1 MKMNVWIVDD
11 DSSIRWVLEKA
22 LTNAHFNCVS
32 FESGQQVIDALDTYV
47 QKPAVLISDIKMPGL
62 DGLTLL
68 HHIKE
73 QMPNLPVII
82 MTAHSDLDA
91 AVNAYQKG
99 AYDYI
104 PKPFDVD
111 EVIQL
116 VERAISQTQSNKTN
130 NNTTSKAST
139 GIIGEAPSMQ
149 EVFRI
154 IGRLSKSSISV
165 LINGESGTGK
175 ELVAKALHIHSP
187 RSQSPFIA
195 LNMAAI
201 PKDLIES
208 ELFGHEKGA
217 FTGAAQIRHGR
228 FEQANGGTLFLDEI
242 GDMPLDVQTRL
253 LRVLAD
259 GQFYRIGGY
268 SPVKVDVR
276 IIAATHQ
283 DLQARVRESKF
294 REDLFHRLNV
304 IRILLPPLRDRIED
318 IPKLSE
324 HFLHT
329 TAKELGVESK
339 VFSSE
344 ALNVLCRFNWPGNVR
359 QLENICRWVTVMS
372 SNKEV
377 LVQDLPPELLQLST
391 AKTVVTNEN
400 TTLPTSHFS
409 QQEVDWK
416 VLLEQWAKQAL
427 IDGKTGILTE
437 AINDVERILLRSA
450 LNFTRGHKQDAS
462 HLLGWGRN
470 TLTRKLKDLSLD
482 PTKHP

>member
-1 MKMNVWIVDD
+1 MNVWIVDD

-32 FESGQQVIDALDTYV
+32 FTSGQEVIDALDAHV

-62 DGLTLL
+62 DGFTLL
-68 HHIKE
+68 HHVKE

-116 VERAISQTQSNKTN
+116 VERAILQTQNNKTS
-130 NNTTSKAST
+130 NNTTTKAST

-149 EVFRI
+149 DVFRI

-175 ELVAKALHIHSP
+175 ELVAKALHTHSP

-283 DLQARVRESKF
+283 NLETRVKEGKF
-294 REDLFHRLNV
+294 RDDLFHRLNV
-304 IRILLPPLRDRIED
+304 IRIVLPPLRDRAQD
-318 IPKLSE
+318 IPKLAE

-329 TAKELGVESK
+329 TAKELGVDGK
-339 VFSSE
+339 VLSPE
-344 ALNVLCRFNWPGNVR
+344 ALSVLCRFNWPGNVR
-359 QLENICRWVTVMS
+359 QLENTCRWVTVMS
-372 SNKEV
+372 SNQEV

-391 AKTVVTNEN
+391 TKTIVTNEN
-400 TTLPTSHFS
+400 ITMHENHFA
-409 QQEVDWK
+409 QQENDWK

-427 IDGKTGILTE
+427 TEGKSGILTE
-437 AINDVERILLRSA
+437 AINDVEYILLKSA
-450 LNFTRGHKQDAS
+450 LNFTRGHKQEAAY
-462 HLLGWGRN
+462 LLGWGRN
-470 TLTRKLKDLSLD
+470 TLSRKLKDLSFD
-482 PTKHP
+482 PNKDF